1 MEAIN
6 PIVPGDLSAA
16 RVETFRDARSEEAF
30 KDLEALFINELLKE
44 MRRTIPNEGMFKKS
58 HATEMYEA
66 MLDEVFSKAM
76 ADSEQFGI
84 AKQIAAQVQLREE
97 GAVPRPEAQEYQADV
112 RPEALKERAQ
122 GADKTYTAA
131 RAWAGE

>member
-6 PIVPGDLSAA
+6 PILHGDLSAA

-44 MRRTIPNEGMFKKS
+44 MRKTIPNEGMFKKS

-97 GAVPRPEAQEYQADV
+97 GAVPRPEA
-112 RPEALKERAQ
+112 
-122 GADKTYTAA
+122 
-131 RAWAGE
+131 